1 MLARGNVVFKAA
13 VINAYRQVDILRLQL
28 VQRRFRRGKSI
39 AYFYSEEVIGRL
51 PMVYI
56 MRYDTGQPD
65 AQSVFERYDGCFF
78 NAAYAL
84 NVCAQALRAQRA
96 QKPFNFR
103 LAVVEVV
110 IPKRDEIVSAEIQ
123 QLGRDAVAAAALAV
137 QPVSE
142 GAALKRVPAVDDEC
156 VPAVLKIAHAVCKA
170 AVNAAAGR
178 VIDGGEEAVRV
189 ACVIYPEFSLHNCPF

>member
-1 MLARGNVVFKAA
+1 
-13 VINAYRQVDILRLQL
+13 
-28 VQRRFRRGKSI
+28 
-39 AYFYSEEVIGRL
+39 
-51 PMVYI
+51 MVYI
-56 MRYDTGQPD
+56 MRYNTGQPD
-65 AQSVFERYDGCFF
+65 AQAVFERYDGRFF

-84 NVCAQALRAQRA
+84 NICAQALCAQRA
-96 QKPFNFR
+96 KKAFDFR
-103 LAVVEVV
+103 FAVVEVV
-110 IPKRDEIVSAEIQ
+110 VAERDEIVSAEIQ

-142 GAALKRVPAVDDEC
+142 GAALKRVPAVNDER
-156 VPAVLKIAHAVCKA
+156 VSAALKIAHAVCKA